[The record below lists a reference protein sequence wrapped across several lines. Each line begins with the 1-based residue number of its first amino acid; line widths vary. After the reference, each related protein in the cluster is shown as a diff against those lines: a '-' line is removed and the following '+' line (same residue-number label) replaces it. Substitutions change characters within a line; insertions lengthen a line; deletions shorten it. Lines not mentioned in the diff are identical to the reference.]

1 MASKDTQW
9 MNTFMQ
15 GIYQLGAMSQKR
27 HAMPGTMQDMMAAAA
42 ALPTSAPAPATSPL
56 RKKKKKRAAPSS
68 SSSPTRGGSPAKKKK
83 LTKKQKAAARQA
95 VKKAKAEAKAQAKL
109 ERAVSAWNM
118 LGMMCTLMGHHDM
131 IPDEIVQA
139 NTAAKAAQGKRFNDA
154 LSRTTLLKKIL
165 SALFKKHNETVRALH
180 ARACNEGDGVDGD
193 DNQISKQD
201 CDRIVTAEWVQQACA
216 DEAAYRELFA
226 GVEHACK
233 TVELVVD
240 DDESADGGEQ
250 EEEEEEEQEQEQ
262 EEDDD
267 DSSDDDSE

>member
-1 MASKDTQW
+1 
-9 MNTFMQ
+9 
-15 GIYQLGAMSQKR
+15 
-27 HAMPGTMQDMMAAAA
+27 MPGKMQMQDMMAA
-42 ALPTSAPAPATSPL
+42 ALPTSAPAPAASPV
-56 RKKKKKRAAPSS
+56 RKKKKKRAAPSSS

-83 LTKKQKAAARQA
+83 TLTKKQKAAARQA
-95 VKKAKAEAKAQAKL
+95 DKKAKAEAKAQAKL

-118 LGMMCTLMGHHDM
+118 LGMMCTLMGHHEM
-131 IPDEIVQA
+131 IPDEIVQT
-139 NTAAKAAQGKRFNDA
+139 NTAAKVAQGKRFNDA

-180 ARACNEGDGVDGD
+180 ARACDEGDGVDGD
-193 DNQISKQD
+193 ANQISKQD
-201 CDRIVTAEWVQQACA
+201 CDRIVTAEWVQQACT
-216 DEAAYRELFA
+216 DEAAYRELFNS
-226 GVEHACK
+226 VEHACK

-250 EEEEEEEQEQEQ
+250 EQEEQVEEEEEEE

>member
-1 MASKDTQW
+1 MDTQW

-15 GIYQLGAMSQKR
+15 GIYQLGAMSQKQ
-27 HAMPGTMQDMMAAAA
+27 HAMPGKMQDMMAA
-42 ALPTSAPAPATSPL
+42 ALPTSAPAPAASPV

-68 SSSPTRGGSPAKKKK
+68 SSSSSPTRGGGSPAKKKK

-95 VKKAKAEAKAQAKL
+95 NKKAKAEAKAQAKL

-118 LGMMCTLMGHHDM
+118 LGMMCTLMGHHEM

-165 SALFKKHNETVRALH
+165 SALFKEHNETVRALH

-193 DNQISKQD
+193 ANQISKQD
-201 CDRIVTAEWVQQACA
+201 CDRIVTAEWVQQACTA
-216 DEAAYRELFA
+216 DEAYRNLFNN
-226 GVEHACK
+226 VEHACK

-250 EEEEEEEQEQEQ
+250 EEEQDEEQEEQ
-262 EEDDD
+262 EDDD
-267 DSSDDDSE
+267 DDDNSSDDADSE